1 MQTLG
6 VSNDLENARVIKSVS
21 VILDPKDQAERNI
34 NPFARQTKPSQPIIR
49 MIFFFKPSMPT
60 FVTLSRENS
69 MEPSQRVISL
79 ESVSWKNRRL
89 FILVIVSYKNMQ
101 ALIGLRAT

>member
-6 VSNDLENARVIKSVS
+6 VSNELENARVIKSVS

-49 MIFFFKPSMPT
+49 MIFFFK
-60 FVTLSRENS
+60 TLYANIRH
-69 MEPSQRVISL
+69 
-79 ESVSWKNRRL
+79 SVSGKLN
-89 FILVIVSYKNMQ
+89 
-101 ALIGLRAT
+101 GT